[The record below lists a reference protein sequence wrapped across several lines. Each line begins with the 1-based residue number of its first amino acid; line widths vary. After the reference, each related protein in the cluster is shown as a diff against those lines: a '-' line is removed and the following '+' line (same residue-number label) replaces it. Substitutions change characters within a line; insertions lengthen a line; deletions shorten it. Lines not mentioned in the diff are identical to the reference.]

1 MEIPICGDV
10 CRPSAR
16 LRPQTCLT
24 DGGVQRGRA
33 AFPRG
38 CKSGVIASPQS
49 STGLQWCNGGVMA
62 VQVAFLWSSPQSGY
76 GKVPGEQAEQSL
88 VVGEEPK

>member
-1 MEIPICGDV
+1 
-10 CRPSAR
+10 
-16 LRPQTCLT
+16 
-24 DGGVQRGRA
+24 
-33 AFPRG
+33 
-38 CKSGVIASPQS
+38 
-49 STGLQWCNGGVMA
+49 MA